1 MTVSKERLA
10 EARARINAGWEQ
22 HKNAFVGKTD
32 QEVRAIADQCFATA
46 DDLHKNCSIPTIEQ
60 YARGHRVLANQWND
74 VVVGYGETAALKFAF
89 AAEEELRR
97 RGSDLYP
104 HPHLENN

>member
-22 HKNAFVGKTD
+22 HKKAFVGKTD

-46 DDLHKNCSIPTIEQ
+46 DEVHKVCPTRDFPTLQ
-60 YARGHRVLANQWND
+60 YHWNE
-74 VVVGYGETAALKFAF
+74 VTVGYGETAALKFAF
-89 AAEEELRR
+89 AAEEELSR
-97 RGSDLYP
+97 RGSDL
-104 HPHLENN
+104 